1 MNRSTVRTKLTAGLA
16 ALVLSLLALGFTSLR
31 AIATLGNSLDEAV
44 NKTAKKL
51 DLIVATQ
58 NAFEDLKDESVHE
71 QIAYT
76 IQEME
81 RHSSANGQ
89 GQTASGVQC
98 SSCHSPDAVGDSIHK
113 LEAAEGA
120 VRQRA
125 GELRRMV
132 SDEAAARAIEVMD
145 RDASS
150 WVANAKEYLTLAA
163 ANRFDE
169 AHTTLRDRMLPL
181 LEEVGN
187 SAKLVSQRE
196 REALA
201 ASDRQAR
208 TDIFRSRWI
217 AFVLVGVNLSVAG
230 VVLWLVFRVTGTLR
244 HAVVEMSEGA
254 VKFAAAATEMSS
266 DSQSLAQ
273 GSSEQAASLEE
284 TSASSTEIDAM
295 ARKNSEN
302 LQTAAGLVTHAQQ
315 RFVEANRS
323 LDEMVVAMG
332 EISTQSGKIS
342 KIVKVIE
349 EIAFQT
355 NLLALNAA
363 VEAARAGEAG
373 LGFAV
378 VADEVRGLARRCE
391 QATKD
396 TTVLIEESIAKSSS
410 GRTKVDQLAAAI
422 RGITEDVG
430 RVRTLMEQVHLGS
443 QEQSAGIAQIA
454 QAITQMDTVTQSAAA
469 QAERSAATCDRLSRE
484 AHAINLVV
492 LRLQAMVTADCDSDA
507 SEHIRNALDA
517 HAVWKQRLCAAVE
530 TRSSNTTVDAV
541 RRDDQCAF
549 GKWIHG
555 PTIGPAMKRTADYQ
569 KTVDLHRRFHLA
581 AGNVLAAALAGKKQ
595 EAMRAME
602 QGSEYAGVSAA
613 LSDVLRD
620 WYTRS
625 ATVSG

>member
-1 MNRSTVRTKLTAGLA
+1 M
-16 ALVLSLLALGFTSLR
+16 
-31 AIATLGNSLDEAV
+31 
-44 NKTAKKL
+44 
-51 DLIVATQ
+51 
-58 NAFEDLKDESVHE
+58 
-71 QIAYT
+71 
-76 IQEME
+76 
-81 RHSSANGQ
+81 
-89 GQTASGVQC
+89 
-98 SSCHSPDAVGDSIHK
+98 
-113 LEAAEGA
+113 
-120 VRQRA
+120 
-125 GELRRMV
+125 
-132 SDEAAARAIEVMD
+132 
-145 RDASS
+145 
-150 WVANAKEYLTLAA
+150 
-163 ANRFDE
+163 
-169 AHTTLRDRMLPL
+169 
-181 LEEVGN
+181 
-187 SAKLVSQRE
+187 
-196 REALA
+196 
-201 ASDRQAR
+201 
-208 TDIFRSRWI
+208 
-217 AFVLVGVNLSVAG
+217 
-230 VVLWLVFRVTGTLR
+230 
-244 HAVVEMSEGA
+244 
-254 VKFAAAATEMSS
+254 
-266 DSQSLAQ
+266 
-273 GSSEQAASLEE
+273 
-284 TSASSTEIDAM
+284 
-295 ARKNSEN
+295 
-302 LQTAAGLVTHAQQ
+302 
-315 RFVEANRS
+315 
-323 LDEMVVAMG
+323 
-332 EISTQSGKIS
+332 
-342 KIVKVIE
+342 
-349 EIAFQT
+349 
-355 NLLALNAA
+355 
-363 VEAARAGEAG
+363 EAARAGEAG